1 MSLRM
6 AAPTKHPRTGTYR
19 VRLAIPAYLQDTA
32 HRLYGRRAELIEGL
46 GTKEAITARLL
57 APAAVGRLQ
66 AKLEVVR
73 RDYGGEV
80 VAISERDIQAMA
92 GEFYTQCVEDFGED
106 PGPAEGWEEARGQ
119 LADQRDPDPESARE
133 ITLTRNDTDPAR
145 KLLSERGLPTDTLT
159 VERLGHAIFAARWDV
174 ACLLERRASGDWTP
188 DRAAGR
194 YPSPVTV
201 TAPVA
206 VQGFTIDALLRGWAL
221 DRGKDVDAKP
231 IDRAVYDRKRTL
243 ERLSVFIG
251 HRDAARV
258 SKADAVRW
266 KEDMMGRG
274 LHASTARNDIS
285 ECSAVWAWG
294 MKNCKLPTTENP
306 FAGISPPKAR
316 KKGRDPRAFTNDEA
330 AMILQAAR
338 SETGWKRW
346 LPWVLCLTGARVG
359 EVVQSD
365 RGDVSVED
373 GIPVLRIHDQ
383 GAGRSLK
390 NAESRREVPLHP
402 ALVGEGFLAYV
413 AALKPGSALFPDIP
427 ADKVFGTRAATASKR
442 MGLWLR
448 KSLALTD
455 AAISPAHSFRHWFI
469 GAGRRAGIPLEAG
482 SAMTGHSVRVNESAG
497 YGDSLKSMHAILA
510 AHLARIP
517 CPVKATLRSLPD

>member
-19 VRLAIPAYLQDTA
+19 VRLAVASHLQDTA
-32 HRLYGRRAELIEGL
+32 RRLYGRRAELIEGL
-46 GTKEAITARLL
+46 GTKEALTARLL

-66 AKLEVVR
+66 AMLEVVR
-73 RDYGGEV
+73 RDYGGEAV
-80 VAISERDIQAMA
+80 PISERDIQAMA
-92 GEFYTQCVEDFGED
+92 GVFYQRRIEKFSDD
-106 PGPAEGWEEARGQ
+106 PGTAEGWAFALGE
-119 LADQRDPDPESARE
+119 LSDQRDPDPESARE
-133 ITLTRNDTDPAR
+133 VTLTRDDTDPAR
-145 KLLSERGLPTDTLT
+145 VLLMERGLPTDTVT
-159 VERLGHAIFAARWDV
+159 VERLGHAIFDARGDV
-174 ACLLERRASGDWTP
+174 ARLMVRRASGDWSP

-194 YPSPVTV
+194 YPSPVPV
-201 TAPVA
+201 PVAAPVA
-206 VQGFTIDALLRGWAL
+206 VQGFTIDALLKGWAL

-243 ERLSVFIG
+243 ERLAVFVG

-266 KEDMMGRG
+266 KEDMMSRG
-274 LHASTARNDIS
+274 LHASTARNDLS

-294 MKNCKLPTTENP
+294 MKNGKLPAVENP

-316 KKGRDPRAFTNDEA
+316 KKGRDRRAFTADEA

-338 SETGWKRW
+338 GETGWKRW

-365 RGDVSVED
+365 RGDVSIED

-383 GAGRSLK
+383 GVGRSLK

-413 AALKPGSALFPDIP
+413 AALKPGSALFPDLP
-427 ADKVFGTRAATASKR
+427 ADGIFGTRAATASKR

-469 GAGRRAGIPLEAG
+469 GAGRRAGIPVEAG

-510 AHLARIP
+510 THLARIS
-517 CPVKATLRSLPD
+517 CPVPPS